1 MTSTGAKQAPHVP
14 VLVSEVIGAL
24 AIHGGDTVVDGTFG
38 AGGYTQAMLA
48 AGAGRVIGFD
58 RDPEAIEAGRSL
70 VPDPRLTLVEERF
83 SQMDRALADRGIAH
97 VDAIALDIGVSSMQ
111 LDRAERGFSFQA
123 DGPLDMRMSKSGLT
137 AAEFLNSADE
147 AEIAR
152 VLRDYGEEPR
162 ARAIARAIVAARP
175 VERTAELAAIVRRAA
190 GFRPGQ
196 KSDPATRTFQ
206 AIRIH
211 LNAELDELEEGL
223 DAAERAQRPGGRLA
237 VVTFHS
243 LEDRIVKRFFRER
256 SGGSP
261 AGSRHRPALVDPA
274 EPTFERVA
282 KPVSPTERELAANP
296 RARSARLRSA
306 VRTSAPPAR
315 KDCNERSK
323 LRLAVHGR
331 QLRRRGA
338 RLLPRLAPRG
348 VRALG
353 ARERRDQDRARPA
366 RSAHAANRN
375 RDSRPPVAARALE
388 CRRLCAVGARRQPVP
403 RGQLRAR
410 TARPAGPSGRLQGAR
425 GARLGARARAGESAA
440 RRGSTGRI
448 RRSVGGVAERLA
460 PRSQPQDRDAR
471 GPGKNGRRIAPNG
484 RDEVRRQAG
493 YGGEAGALQGCG

>member
-1 MTSTGAKQAPHVP
+1 MTSTGPQHAPHVP
-14 VLVSEVIGAL
+14 VLINEVIAAL
-24 AIHGGDTVVDGTFG
+24 AIQGGDTLVDGTFG
-38 AGGYTQAMLA
+38 AGGYTRAMLG

-58 RDPEAIEAGRSL
+58 RDPDAIAAGPAL
-70 VPDPRLTLVEERF
+70 VDDPRVTLLEERF
-83 SQMDRALADRGIAH
+83 SQMDRALADRGIEH

-111 LDRAERGFSFQA
+111 LDRADRGFSFSA

-137 AAEFLNSADE
+137 AAEFLNTADE

-190 GFRPGQ
+190 GFRQGQ

-223 DAAERAQRPGGRLA
+223 EAAERSLAPGGRLA

-261 AGSRHRPALVDPA
+261 AGSRHRPALRDPN

-306 VRTSAPPAR
+306 IRTSAQPR
-315 KDCNERSK
+315 K
-323 LRLAVHGR
+323 
-331 QLRRRGA
+331 
-338 RLLPRLAPRG
+338 
-348 VRALG
+348 
-353 ARERRDQDRARPA
+353 
-366 RSAHAANRN
+366 
-375 RDSRPPVAARALE
+375 
-388 CRRLCAVGARRQPVP
+388 
-403 RGQLRAR
+403 
-410 TARPAGPSGRLQGAR
+410 GRLQ
-425 GARLGARARAGESAA
+425 
-440 RRGSTGRI
+440 
-448 RRSVGGVAERLA
+448 
-460 PRSQPQDRDAR
+460 
-471 GPGKNGRRIAPNG
+471 
-484 RDEVRRQAG
+484 
-493 YGGEAGALQGCG
+493 

>member
-14 VLVSEVIGAL
+14 VLVKEVIAAL
-24 AIHGGDTVVDGTFG
+24 AIHDGDTVVDGTFG

-58 RDPEAIEAGRSL
+58 RDPEAIDAARSL
-70 VPDPRLTLVEERF
+70 VPDPIKEGRLTLVEERF
-83 SQMDRALADRGIAH
+83 SQMDRALADRGISM

-137 AAEFLNSADE
+137 AAEYLNTADE

-190 GFRPGQ
+190 GFRQGQ

-211 LNAELDELEEGL
+211 LNAELDELEQGL
-223 DAAERAQRPGGRLA
+223 EAAERALAPGGRLA

-261 AGSRHRPALVDPA
+261 AGSRHRPALVDPT

-306 VRTSAPPAR
+306 VRTSAPAR
-315 KDCNERSK
+315 K
-323 LRLAVHGR
+323 V
-331 QLRRRGA
+331 
-338 RLLPRLAPRG
+338 
-348 VRALG
+348 
-353 ARERRDQDRARPA
+353 
-366 RSAHAANRN
+366 
-375 RDSRPPVAARALE
+375 
-388 CRRLCAVGARRQPVP
+388 
-403 RGQLRAR
+403 
-410 TARPAGPSGRLQGAR
+410 TLQ
-425 GARLGARARAGESAA
+425 
-440 RRGSTGRI
+440 
-448 RRSVGGVAERLA
+448 
-460 PRSQPQDRDAR
+460 
-471 GPGKNGRRIAPNG
+471 
-484 RDEVRRQAG
+484 
-493 YGGEAGALQGCG
+493 